1 MPVPSR
7 DKILISVDG
16 SEPSLNAVRYAA
28 SIIDPRRFDIVL
40 LHVLT
45 RVPESFLD
53 LQKMPSYKYRIVS
66 IDSWEQQQEAIIG
79 RFMEKARGILFDRG
93 FSPEKVCVKIHER
106 NLGISRDVAAEA
118 QNDYKAIVV
127 GRKGMG
133 DLKDFVLGGI
143 ANRILEL
150 SPIPV
155 WIIGGAESPGKI
167 LVCMDKSE
175 GAMGAVKHLGRIIG
189 KTAADEVVL
198 LHVVLGFSGFR
209 KFVRDVFGSE
219 DDQSTVESI
228 EKELNAAAKAL
239 EPSFESAI
247 EELTLAGVDPSLIS
261 RKIVYGTNC
270 ANTIIE
276 EAEKGG
282 FDTIIVGRRGIS
294 RVEQFVMGRVSSKV
308 IQLSKDMAVWIV
320 S

>member
-1 MPVPSR
+1 MTVPRR

-16 SEPSLNAVRYAA
+16 SDQALNAVRYAA
-28 SIIDPRRFDIVL
+28 SIIDPQRFDVVL

-53 LQKMPSYKYRIVS
+53 LQKMPSYHYRIVS
-66 IDSWEQQQEAIIG
+66 IDSWEQQQETIIG
-79 RFMEKARGILFDRG
+79 TFMEKAREILFDKG

-118 QNDYKAIVV
+118 QNDYQAVIV

-143 ANRILEL
+143 ANRIVEL

-155 WIIGGAESPGKI
+155 WIIGGAAAPRKV

-175 GAMGAVKHLGRIIG
+175 GAMGAVKHFGRTLGKKGAGEI
-189 KTAADEVVL
+189 VL

-219 DDQSTVESI
+219 GDQSAVENI

-239 EPSFESAI
+239 EPSFESAM
-247 EELTLAGVDPSLIS
+247 EELAFAGVDPSLVS

-294 RVEQFVMGRVSSKV
+294 RVEEFVMGRVSSKV
-308 IQLSKDMAVWIV
+308 IQLAKDMAVWVV